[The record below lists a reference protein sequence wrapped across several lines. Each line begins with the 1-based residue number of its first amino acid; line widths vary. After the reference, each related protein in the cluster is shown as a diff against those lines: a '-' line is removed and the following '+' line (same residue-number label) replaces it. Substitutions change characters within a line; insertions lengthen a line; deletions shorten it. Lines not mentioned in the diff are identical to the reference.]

1 MITAMIISV
10 LSTLAGALIGFWG
23 TMKTSRSH
31 LFYASASNLKH
42 SFLEILVLLR
52 QPKETFIDLYVI
64 EIMEKS
70 FYKHELAVIEFRY
83 SLPAS
88 KRIDFDNAWHNYCES
103 DRAGQDK
110 LTKKY
115 FGRPNWQQEA
125 LANIE
130 AILKFTENDAF
141 SLWGMRLFEKSS

>member
-1 MITAMIISV
+1 MITAVISV

-42 SFLEILVLLR
+42 SFLEVLVLLR

-70 FYKHELAVIEFRY
+70 FYKHELAVVEFRY

-88 KRIDFDNAWHNYCES
+88 NRESFDAAWRNYYES
-103 DRAGQDK
+103 DRAGEDK

-115 FGRPNWQQEA
+115 FGRPNWQHEA

-130 AILKFTENDAF
+130 AILKFTERDPF
-141 SLWGMRLFEKSS
+141 WLWGKNLLGKDS

>member
-1 MITAMIISV
+1 MLIAVISV

-23 TMKTSRSH
+23 TMKTSRAQ
-31 LFYASASNLKH
+31 LFYVSASNLKH
-42 SFLEILVLLR
+42 SFLEVLVLLR

-70 FYKHELAVIEFRY
+70 FYKHELAVVEFRY

-88 KRIDFDNAWHNYCES
+88 KRESFDHAWQNYYES
-103 DRAGQDK
+103 DRAGEDK

-115 FGRPNWQQEA
+115 FGRLDWQHEA
-125 LANIE
+125 LAKIE
-130 AILKFTENDAF
+130 AILKFTENDPF
-141 SLWGMRLFEKSS
+141 WLWGKNLFGKDS

>member
-1 MITAMIISV
+1 MITAVISV

-42 SFLEILVLLR
+42 SFLEVLVLLR

-70 FYKHELAVIEFRY
+70 FYKHEMAVSNSGILFR
-83 SLPAS
+83 
-88 KRIDFDNAWHNYCES
+88 
-103 DRAGQDK
+103 
-110 LTKKY
+110 
-115 FGRPNWQQEA
+115 RPNVIVSTMLGKTITKA
-125 LANIE
+125 TAP
-130 AILKFTENDAF
+130 
-141 SLWGMRLFEKSS
+141 EKTN

>member
-1 MITAMIISV
+1 MITVTIISV

-31 LFYASASNLKH
+31 LFYTSAYNIKY
-42 SFLEILVLLR
+42 SFLEILTLLT

-70 FYKHELAVIEFRY
+70 FYKNELAVVEFRY

-88 KRIDFDNAWHNYCES
+88 KRIDFDNVWHNYYES
-103 DRAGQDK
+103 DSAVQDK

-130 AILKFTENDAF
+130 AILKFTENDPF
-141 SLWGMRLFEKSS
+141 SLWGMRLFEKNS

>member
-1 MITAMIISV
+1 MITVVISV
-10 LSTLAGALIGFWG
+10 LTALVVALIGFWG
-23 TMKTSRSH
+23 TMKVSRSN

-42 SFLEILVLLR
+42 SFLEVLVLLR

-70 FYKHELAVIEFRY
+70 FYKHELAIVEFRY

-88 KRIDFDNAWHNYCES
+88 KRESFDTAWQNYYES
-103 DRAGQDK
+103 DRAGEDK
-110 LTKKY
+110 LTNKY
-115 FGRPNWQQEA
+115 FRRPNWQHEA

-130 AILKFTENDAF
+130 AILKFTENDPF
-141 SLWGMRLFEKSS
+141 WLWGKNLFGKDS

>member
-1 MITAMIISV
+1 MITAIIGV
-10 LSTLAGALIGFWG
+10 LGTLAGGLLGFWG
-23 TMKTSRSH
+23 AMRAARFQH
-31 LFYASASNLKH
+31 FYASGSNLKH
-42 SFLEILVLLR
+42 AFLEVLVLLR

-70 FYKHELAVIEFRY
+70 FYKHELAIVEFRY
-83 SLPAS
+83 SLPLS
-88 KRIDFDNAWHNYCES
+88 KRISFDNAWHNYYES
-103 DRAGQDK
+103 DREGVEI

-130 AILKFTENDAF
+130 AILQFAECDAF
-141 SLWGMRLFEKSS
+141 SLWNQKIF

>member
-1 MITAMIISV
+1 MIIGV
-10 LSTLAGALIGFWG
+10 LCTLAGALLGFWG
-23 TMKTSRSH
+23 AMKTARSQ

-42 SFLEILVLLR
+42 AFLEVLVLLR

-70 FYKHELAVIEFRY
+70 FYRHELAVVEFRY

-88 KRIDFDNAWHNYCES
+88 KRISFDNAWRNYYES
-103 DRAGQDK
+103 DRAGEEK

-115 FGRPNWQQEA
+115 FGCPNWQQEA

-130 AILKFTENDAF
+130 AILKFTEHDAF
-141 SLWGMRLFEKSS
+141 SLWDKKIF

>member
-1 MITAMIISV
+1 MSTAIISV

-42 SFLEILVLLR
+42 SFLEVLVLLR
-52 QPKETFIDLYVI
+52 QPKETFVDLYVI

-70 FYKHELAVIEFRY
+70 FYKHELAVVEFRY
-83 SLPAS
+83 SLPES
-88 KRIDFDNAWHNYCES
+88 KRVQFDNSWRNYYAS
-103 DRAGQDK
+103 DQAGADK
-110 LTKKY
+110 LTRKY
-115 FGRPNWQQEA
+115 FGRPNWQEEA

-130 AILKFTENDAF
+130 AILKFAENDAF
-141 SLWGMRLFEKSS
+141 SLWGKRIFERDS